1 MTTTHMPK
9 QNLGGKRAWII
20 LVCAATFY
28 FYQFIIRVFP
38 AVMDKELMQAFS
50 IDATGLGWLSSTY
63 YIAYVSVLIPL
74 GVLMDRVGPRRLLTL
89 AGFMCAMGCGM
100 FSFATGF
107 WMPCVARFLMGLGAA
122 CGFLGCLKLGT
133 LWFRPRHMGKVIAVT
148 LAFGTTGA
156 MFGGAPL
163 ELLNNTVGWHV
174 TLQIL
179 GLTGLLISGL
189 IFTFVRDGPPG
200 NKLSNGVDEHVFSGL
215 VQVLLTPQ
223 VWFLAL
229 FGMLMYV
236 PMVILGDLW
245 GVGFV
250 EKYYGI
256 DQKVAASVVAAM
268 WIGAAVGSPI
278 FTTLSD
284 EWARRRSPMILCVIG
299 ALVVH
304 CLVFLVDGIPLLAM
318 YVLFFLIGLFYTG
331 KALTFASVT
340 EIIPRSA
347 SGVAIGV
354 TNMVVMTSGIVAH
367 PLVGWL
373 VDHHWDGAM
382 IEVKDALVPLYSIH
396 DYRFGL
402 SILPISMVLS
412 FLLLQVIRET
422 HPAFRGP
429 KRFG

>member
-1 MTTTHMPK
+1 MTTTQALR
-9 QNLGGKRAWII
+9 QNLGGKRAWGI
-20 LVCAATFY
+20 LVCAAIFY

-38 AVMDKELMQAFS
+38 NIMTEELMQAFS
-50 IDATGLGWLSSTY
+50 IDATGLGTLSAAY
-63 YIAYVSVLIPL
+63 YIAYASVLIPL
-74 GVLMDRVGPRRLLTL
+74 GVLMDRIGPRRLLTL
-89 AGFMCAMGCGM
+89 AGFMCALGCGM
-100 FSFATGF
+100 FSFASGF
-107 WMPCVARFLMGLGAA
+107 WMPCLARFFMGLGAA

-133 LWFRPRHMGKVIAVT
+133 LWFHPRHMGKVIAVT

-163 ELLNNTVGWHV
+163 ELLNNTVGWQM

-179 GLTGLLISGL
+179 ALVGLSISAL
-189 IFTFVRDGPPG
+189 IFAFVRDGPEDKPI
-200 NKLSNGVDEHVFSGL
+200 NGADEDEHIFSGL
-215 VQVLLTPQ
+215 KQVLLTPQ

-229 FGMLMYV
+229 FGMLMYI

-250 EKYYGI
+250 EKYYGVN
-256 DQKVAASVVAAM
+256 QKVAASVVAAM

-284 EWARRRSPMILCVIG
+284 EWARRRSPMILCVTG

-304 CLVFLVDGIPLLAM
+304 ILVFWVSGIPLLLM

-354 TNMVVMTSGIVAH
+354 TNMVVMTSGIIAH

-373 VDHHWDGAM
+373 VDHHWNGVMLDG
-382 IEVKDALVPLYSIH
+382 VPLYSIH
-396 DYRFGL
+396 DYRFAL
-402 SILPISMVLS
+402 SILPISMGLS
-412 FLLLQVIRET
+412 LLLMQVIRET
-422 HPAFRGP
+422 HPALQDV